1 MKKLFSALLA
11 VLMLCTA
18 SASAKTIDLSSMS
31 YDELVALKDQINL
44 ALWESEKWEEVTVPQ
59 GVYQVGADIPAGHWT
74 IKASE
79 TDSYASAYV
88 KCGKTLSA
96 NKKDLEWDDY
106 YASAS
111 LVSDK
116 SKGYNPITDITET
129 DFELESDQRGLCD
142 YFNQYRCVYGGN
154 YPFWYS
160 VSRPRTK

>member
-18 SASAKTIDLSSMS
+18 SASAKTIDLSGMS

-74 IKASE
+74 LKASE

-88 KCGKTLSA
+88 KCGRTLSA

-106 YASAS
+106 YASES

-116 SKGYNPITDITET
+116 SKGYNPITDKTET
-129 DFELESDQRGLCD
+129 DFELENGM
-142 YFNQYRCVYGGN
+142 YVIVE
-154 YPFWYS
+154 YS
-160 VSRPRTK
+160 SVVFTPYTGKPSLGFK

>member
-129 DFELESDQRGLCD
+129 DFELENGM
-142 YFNQYRCVYGGN
+142 YVIVE
-154 YPFWYS
+154 YS
-160 VSRPRTK
+160 SVVFTPYTGKTSLGFK

>member
-44 ALWESEKWEEVTVPQ
+44 ALWESEKWGEVTVPQ

-129 DFELESDQRGLCD
+129 DFELENGM
-142 YFNQYRCVYGGN
+142 YVIVE
-154 YPFWYS
+154 YS
-160 VSRPRTK
+160 SVVFTPYTGKTSLGFK

>member
-18 SASAKTIDLSSMS
+18 SASAKTIDLSGMS

-129 DFELESDQRGLCD
+129 DFELENGM
-142 YFNQYRCVYGGN
+142 YVIVE
-154 YPFWYS
+154 YS
-160 VSRPRTK
+160 SVVFTPYTGKPSLGFK

>member
-11 VLMLCTA
+11 FLMLCTA
-18 SASAKTIDLSSMS
+18 GASAKTIDLSGMS

-88 KCGKTLSA
+88 QCGKTLSA
-96 NKKDLEWDDY
+96 SKKDLEWDDY
-106 YASAS
+106 YASES

-129 DFELESDQRGLCD
+129 DFELENGM
-142 YFNQYRCVYGGN
+142 YVIVQYS
-154 YPFWYS
+154 S
-160 VSRPRTK
+160 VVFTPYAGKPSLGFK